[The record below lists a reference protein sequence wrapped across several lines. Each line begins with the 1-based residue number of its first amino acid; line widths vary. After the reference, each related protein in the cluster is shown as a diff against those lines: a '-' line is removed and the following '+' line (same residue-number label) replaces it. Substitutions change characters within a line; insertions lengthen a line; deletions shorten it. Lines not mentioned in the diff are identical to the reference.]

1 MLEPTALVSLEGTGA
16 VLRLPPGDRVHSLRV
31 AMPQTPPF
39 HSLAAPRKLSNAEL
53 ARALRLDLES
63 ELDAIN
69 LYAAHLEA
77 TDHTLA
83 QAVLRHVMDEERE
96 HAALFWAL
104 ISQLDPSQAAHAR
117 EAVAKLELLGRGAP
131 DKEVEAAGKAL
142 PTGARPGA
150 RGARPRS
157 PVRPRR

>member
-1 MLEPTALVSLEGTGA
+1 
-16 VLRLPPGDRVHSLRV
+16 
-31 AMPQTPPF
+31 MPQTPPF
-39 HSLAAPRKLSNAEL
+39 HGTSLPRKLSDAEL

-77 TDHTLA
+77 TENPTA
-83 QAVLRHVMDEERE
+83 RAVLRHVMDEERE

-104 ISQLDPSQAAHAR
+104 IGQLDPSQASHAR
-117 EAVAKLELLGRGAP
+117 EAAEKLELLASGAS
-131 DKEVEAAGKAL
+131 DDEVEAAGQGRVSAGD
-142 PTGARPGA
+142 PAA

-157 PVRPRR
+157 RVTRRR

>member
-1 MLEPTALVSLEGTGA
+1 VLHLRPRRLV
-16 VLRLPPGDRVHSLRV
+16 PSLRF

-39 HSLAAPRKLSNAEL
+39 QSLAAPRTLTHEEL

-77 TDHTLA
+77 TDHPLA

-104 ISQLDPSQAAHAR
+104 IAQLDPSQAAHAQQAM
-117 EAVAKLELLGRGAP
+117 EKLSLLGRGAS
-131 DKEVEAAGKAL
+131 DEEVEAAGGGKA
-142 PTGARPGA
+142 TGPGA

-157 PVRPRR
+157 PGRPRR